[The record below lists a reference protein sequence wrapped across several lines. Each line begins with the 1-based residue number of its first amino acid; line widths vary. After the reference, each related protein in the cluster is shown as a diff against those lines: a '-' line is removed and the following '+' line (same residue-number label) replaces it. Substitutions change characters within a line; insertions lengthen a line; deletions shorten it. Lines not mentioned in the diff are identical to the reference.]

1 MYKKYVKDQNVNYFF
16 TNLKAESVNDHLTQK
31 CKRSSDTRHIAT
43 MLVYSLFLQKGNDL
57 FASAFTYAIE
67 RNLNK
72 ALWEVQHLIDV
83 DFQCGIIRTHPRLKL
98 EDKTPGHRSWEA
110 IAEGTADFPQRFIY
124 RVSEH
129 QLSMRIESCKP
140 FFD

>member
-1 MYKKYVKDQNVNYFF
+1 
-16 TNLKAESVNDHLTQK
+16 
-31 CKRSSDTRHIAT
+31 
-43 MLVYSLFLQKGNDL
+43 MLVYSLFRQEGNDL
-57 FASAFTYAIE
+57 FASAFTYAVE

-98 EDKTPGHRSWEA
+98 EDKTPGHRSWQA

>member
-1 MYKKYVKDQNVNYFF
+1 
-16 TNLKAESVNDHLTQK
+16 
-31 CKRSSDTRHIAT
+31 

-83 DFQCGIIRTHPRLKL
+83 DFQCGIIRTHPRLEL
-98 EDKTPGHRSWEA
+98 LDNTPGHRSWQA
-110 IAEGTADFPQRFIY
+110 IAEGTGDIPRRLIY

>member
-1 MYKKYVKDQNVNYFF
+1 
-16 TNLKAESVNDHLTQK
+16 
-31 CKRSSDTRHIAT
+31 

-83 DFQCGIIRTHPRLKL
+83 DFQCGIIRTHPRLEL
-98 EDKTPGHRSWEA
+98 LDNTPGHRSWQA
-110 IAEGTADFPQRFIY
+110 IAEGTGDIPRRLIY

-129 QLSMRIESCKP
+129 QLSMRIKSCKP